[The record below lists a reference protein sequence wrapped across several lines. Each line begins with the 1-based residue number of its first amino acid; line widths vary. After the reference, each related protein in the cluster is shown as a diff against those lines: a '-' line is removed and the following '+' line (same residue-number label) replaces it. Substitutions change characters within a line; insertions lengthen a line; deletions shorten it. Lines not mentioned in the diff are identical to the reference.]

1 MCLLYRGEMRD
12 YPAQTLNMIYQDTE
26 TVVVFCP
33 HLDEQAI
40 TELKALV
47 GKRLVLYS
55 DRPASAA
62 EWLSPFVELQS
73 LSAID
78 AVLSAS
84 NESF

>member
-1 MCLLYRGEMRD
+1 MRD

-26 TVVVFCP
+26 TVMVLCP

-40 TELKALV
+40 TELKALA
-47 GKRLVLYS
+47 GKPLVLYS
-55 DRPASAA
+55 DQPASAV

-78 AVLSAS
+78 AVLLAS
-84 NESF
+84 NEAF